1 MRSGQHWSMIIK
13 QAMEA
18 NRIELDPSGQVLEGR
33 TIAGEISSVNHR
45 TPCPSAPPIEGRVK
59 SNDQKRQSKRDTD
72 KRYNENRKQKE
83 DEIMKEVESL
93 EKISGELESEHKEL
107 QRQEKQ
113 WEVNVD
119 KEYGKIVSQLEDNN
133 AGQNTDVQGASAH
146 ADFPIANADINTTGE
161 ISMGHDGHK
170 REMNQAPITSNA
182 GTFSREN
189 ASMNVQLVG
198 SSGLTDKR
206 VKKRIADKKCREKRK
221 GKINEAQER
230 IRELRIKNH
239 KLQLQN
245 VKSKAKATQLQKQL
259 AQYRNISALMTSKNA
274 RRNALLEQ
282 VLSDHLL
289 NWLLDGYIASVGR
302 HKPEIELVEP
312 PAHDEVAAIRAAPD
326 PELENEGQSLVDQNW
341 DDRVQERDSV
351 AAVQYFQLF
360 CFLQL
365 PANSMEAPSELVGG
379 QAVQPSAAE
388 TKKAKR
394 LWVSDK
400 KYCHGKKLEVN
411 GAQKMEDTQK
421 QFKKLKANY
430 AKLVKSE
437 ASSSE
442 ILDRLKN
449 DFEKAREAKRL
460 QEQKVEQQN
469 LMINTLQQLLVH
481 VLAQKN
487 KLYIVESSCVLFII
501 ADLNILYVI
510 HLAMNGMKTRKR
522 EREVEDA
529 GGIVNN
535 EKGIPRFKTLQLASS
550 LCDLSS

>member
-1 MRSGQHWSMIIK
+1 
-13 QAMEA
+13 MEA

-45 TPCPSAPPIEGRVK
+45 TPLPSAPPIEGRVK

-72 KRYNENRKQKE
+72 KRYNVNRKQKE

-93 EKISGELESEHKEL
+93 EKISGELESEYKEL

-161 ISMGHDGHK
+161 ISMGHDGLK

-289 NWLLDGYIASVGR
+289 QNTGQGSTSFSTQLPCFDTGDQGNTSFNEDFNWLLDGYIASVGR

-326 PELENEGQSLVDQNW
+326 PELVMHQASLSIIARRSYN
-341 DDRVQERDSV
+341 
-351 AAVQYFQLF
+351 
-360 CFLQL
+360 
-365 PANSMEAPSELVGG
+365 N
-379 QAVQPSAAE
+379 
-388 TKKAKR
+388 
-394 LWVSDK
+394 
-400 KYCHGKKLEVN
+400 
-411 GAQKMEDTQK
+411 
-421 QFKKLKANY
+421 
-430 AKLVKSE
+430 
-437 ASSSE
+437 
-442 ILDRLKN
+442 ILD
-449 DFEKAREAKRL
+449 
-460 QEQKVEQQN
+460 
-469 LMINTLQQLLVH
+469 ILV
-481 VLAQKN
+481 
-487 KLYIVESSCVLFII
+487 F
-501 ADLNILYVI
+501 
-510 HLAMNGMKTRKR
+510 
-522 EREVEDA
+522 
-529 GGIVNN
+529 
-535 EKGIPRFKTLQLASS
+535 
-550 LCDLSS
+550 